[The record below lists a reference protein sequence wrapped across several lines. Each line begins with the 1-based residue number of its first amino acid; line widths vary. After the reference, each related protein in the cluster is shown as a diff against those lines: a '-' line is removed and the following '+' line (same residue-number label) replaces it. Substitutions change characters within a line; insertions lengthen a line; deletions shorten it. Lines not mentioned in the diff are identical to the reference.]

1 MTVYETFEMVVCP
14 VNVVCSPGSEDT
26 LSWVDANTAAW
37 RVPRQSQHINVVYS
51 PGKLLCVDAN
61 TDCRQ
66 RGGYLASLST

>member
-51 PGKLLCVDAN
+51 PGKLSWVDAN